1 MKDKKIV
8 YILGAISILFALLLF
23 FSIYK
28 NKISENNRINQQKEL
43 DSVYYQLDSISIEL
57 GKKILAISQLGGEI
71 DTLIA
76 IKEKLELEKKEF
88 RAVKV

>member
-8 YILGAISILFALLLF
+8 YILGVISILFALLLF

-43 DSVYYQLDSISIEL
+43 DSVYYQLDSISMN
-57 GKKILAISQLGGEI
+57 
-71 DTLIA
+71 
-76 IKEKLELEKKEF
+76 
-88 RAVKV
+88 